1 MISKKTLIS
10 IAAVVAI
17 AAPLVP
23 KTVNLNITME
33 QPSKKEKSYR
43 SVETVCDIKTKTVS
57 DNKFLICEYQCR
69 GGDKISIY
77 RTYYNASKTC
87 PDIVTERINKKD

>member
-1 MISKKTLIS
+1 MLSKKTLVS
-10 IAAVVAI
+10 IATVAAI
-17 AAPLVP
+17 VAPLIP

-33 QPSKKEKSYR
+33 QSGKKEKTYR
-43 SVETVCDIKTKTVS
+43 TAEAVCDIKSKTVT
-57 DNKFLICEYQCR
+57 DNKFLVCEYQCR
-69 GGDKISIY
+69 GGDKVSIY

>member
-1 MISKKTLIS
+1 MFSKKTLIS

-23 KTVNLNITME
+23 KTVNLNIIME

-43 SVETVCDIKTKTVS
+43 LVETVCDIKTKTVS
-57 DNKFLICEYQCR
+57 DNKFLICE
-69 GGDKISIY
+69 K
-77 RTYYNASKTC
+77 
-87 PDIVTERINKKD
+87 EKKRME